1 MTSPAI
7 TKQSLGTGYV
17 VATGVVLSVALLAH
31 GLSIVQP
38 SPIDVV
44 ILSVGLTPALAL
56 VAANYW
62 IPISGLSGDQI
73 WTAAEWCG
81 FGVALFT
88 VIKLLVLL
96 VPVPQS
102 SMVPSILASGVA
114 VGGFGG
120 ILFGWL
126 LELRR
131 SRRRLTQSNEVLF
144 RVLRHDLRNDLNV
157 ALGHIGELQRSAA
170 ERGEM
175 SPESKARVER
185 LNDSIDDIITTTEK
199 ARQIEF
205 AFDADRRAQQPID
218 LVPYVRDHVRTITEA
233 HPETTVELDLPE
245 QSRVYADWMLDTVL
259 QNVIENAVIHCEE
272 SPTLYITVEEHDRSV
287 FVHVGDNCPSIPQ
300 HERDVLGSGTETPLK
315 HSKGVGLWLT
325 TWIVESY
332 GGAVH
337 LTTTDDGNTVTL
349 EFRGP
354 TVLDEIR
361 ETLREWP

>member
-1 MTSPAI
+1 MTPPAL

-17 VATGVVLSVALLAH
+17 VATGVVITGALLAH
-31 GLSIVQP
+31 GISTVQLSL
-38 SPIDVV
+38 IDLV
-44 ILSVGLTPALAL
+44 ILGVGLTPALAL

-62 IPISGLSGDQI
+62 LPVSGLSGDQV
-73 WTAAEWCG
+73 WTAAKWCG
-81 FGVALFT
+81 LGIALFT
-88 VIKLLVLL
+88 LIKIVVLL
-96 VPVPQS
+96 APVPQS

-120 ILFGWL
+120 VLFGWL

-131 SRRRLTQSNEVLF
+131 SRRRLAQSNEVLF

-157 ALGHIGELQRSAA
+157 ALGHLGELRRETA
-170 ERGEM
+170 ERDDPK
-175 SPESKARVER
+175 SRAHVEQ
-185 LNDSIDDIITTTEK
+185 LNDTIDDIIGTTEK

-218 LVPYVRDHVRTITEA
+218 LVPCVREQAKKITQS

-245 QSRVYADWMLDTVL
+245 QSKVYADWMLDTVL
-259 QNVIENAVIHCEE
+259 QNIIENAVVHCEDT
-272 SPTLYITVEEHDRSV
+272 PTLYISVEEHGRTV

-300 HERDVLGSGTETPLK
+300 HERDVLNSGVETQLC
-315 HSKGVGLWLT
+315 HSKGIGLWLT

-337 LTTTDDGNTVTL
+337 LMTSGDGNTVTL
-349 EFRGP
+349 ELCGP
-354 TVLDEIR
+354 TVLDGVR
-361 ETLREWP
+361 QTLREWP

>member
-1 MTSPAI
+1 VTPPAL

-17 VATGVVLSVALLAH
+17 VATGVVLSGALVAH
-31 GLSIVQP
+31 GVSTAQLSPV
-38 SPIDVV
+38 DMV
-44 ILSVGLTPALAL
+44 ILGVGLTPAIAL
-56 VAANYW
+56 GAANYW
-62 IPISGLSGDQI
+62 LPVSGLSGDQI

-88 VIKLLVLL
+88 VIKVIVLL
-96 VPVPQS
+96 VPIPQS
-102 SMVPSILASGVA
+102 SLVPSILASGVA

-120 ILFGWL
+120 ILIGWL

-157 ALGHIGELQRSAA
+157 ALGHLGELQRAAA
-170 ERGEM
+170 EREEM
-175 SPESKARVER
+175 SPESKAHVER
-185 LNDSIDDIITTTEK
+185 LNDSIEGIIGTTEK

-205 AFDADRRAQQPID
+205 AFDADRRAQRPID
-218 LVPYVRDHVRTITEA
+218 LVPHVREHARTITRSY
-233 HPETTVELDLPE
+233 PETTVELDLPE
-245 QSRVYADWMLDTVL
+245 QSQVYADWMLDTVL
-259 QNVIENAVIHCEE
+259 QNVIENAVVHCE
-272 SPTLYITVEEHDRSV
+272 SDPTLFISVEEHDGSV

-337 LTTTDDGNTVTL
+337 LTTADDGNTVTL

-354 TVLDEIR
+354 TALDRIR
-361 ETLREWP
+361 QTLREWP

>member
-1 MTSPAI
+1 MTSPAL

-17 VATGVVLSVALLAH
+17 VATGVVITGALLAH
-31 GLSIVQP
+31 GISTVRP
-38 SPIDVV
+38 SLIDIV

-62 IPISGLSGDQI
+62 LPVSGLSGDQI

-81 FGVALFT
+81 LGIALFT
-88 VIKLLVLL
+88 LIKIVVLL
-96 VPVPQS
+96 APMPQS
-102 SMVPSILASGVA
+102 SMIPSILASGVA

-131 SRRRLTQSNEVLF
+131 SRRRLAQSNEVLF
-144 RVLRHDLRNDLNV
+144 RVLRHDLRNNLNV
-157 ALGHIGELQRSAA
+157 ALGHLGELQRETA
-170 ERGEM
+170 ERG
-175 SPESKARVER
+175 SPKSRAHVEQ
-185 LNDSIDDIITTTEK
+185 LSGTINGIIDTTEK

-205 AFDADRRAQQPID
+205 AFDADRRAQEPID
-218 LVPYVRDHVRTITEA
+218 LVPCIREQAKQITQS
-233 HPETTVELDLPE
+233 HPEATVELDLPE
-245 QSRVYADWMLDTVL
+245 QSQVYADWMLDIVFR
-259 QNVIENAVIHCEE
+259 NVVENAVVHCEE
-272 SPTLYITVEEHDRSV
+272 TPTLYISVEEHGRTV
-287 FVHVGDNCPSIPQ
+287 FVHIADNCPSIPQ
-300 HERDVLGSGTETPLK
+300 HEREVLDSGEETQLH

-337 LTTTDDGNTVTL
+337 LTTSDDGNVVTL
-349 EFRGP
+349 ELCGP

-361 ETLREWP
+361 QTLREWP

>member
-1 MTSPAI
+1 VTPPAI

-17 VATGVVLSVALLAH
+17 VATGVVLSGALLAH
-31 GLSIVQP
+31 GILTIHP
-38 SPIDVV
+38 SLIDVV
-44 ILSVGLTPALAL
+44 ILSVGLIPAIAL
-56 VAANYW
+56 GAANYW
-62 IPISGLSGDQI
+62 LPVSGLTGDQI

-81 FGVALFT
+81 LGVALFT
-88 VIKLLVLL
+88 LIKIVVLL
-96 VPVPQS
+96 ATIPQS
-102 SMVPSILASGVA
+102 SMVPPILASGVA

-157 ALGHIGELQRSAA
+157 ALGHIGELQRATTE
-170 ERGEM
+170 ERGM
-175 SPESKARVER
+175 SAESKAHIRR
-185 LNDSIDDIITTTEK
+185 LNDSIEDIIGTTEK
-199 ARQIEF
+199 ARQIEY

-218 LVPYVRDHVRTITEA
+218 LVPHVREHATTITKSYPEA
-233 HPETTVELDLPE
+233 TVELDLPE
-245 QSRVYADWMLDTVL
+245 QSLVYADWMLDTVL
-259 QNVIENAVIHCEE
+259 QNVIENAVIHCEAA
-272 SPTLYITVEEHDRSV
+272 PTLYISVEEQDRSV
-287 FVHVGDNCPSIPQ
+287 FVHIGDNCPSIPQ
-300 HERDVLGSGTETPLK
+300 HERDVLGSGAETPLK

-337 LTTTDDGNTVTL
+337 LTATDDGNTVTL

-354 TVLDEIR
+354 TVLDDIR
-361 ETLREWP
+361 QYLREWP

>member
-1 MTSPAI
+1 VTSPAL

-17 VATGVVLSVALLAH
+17 VATGVVISGALLAH
-31 GLSIVQP
+31 GMSIVRP
-38 SPIDVV
+38 SPVDVV
-44 ILSVGLTPALAL
+44 ILGVGLTPALAL

-62 IPISGLSGDQI
+62 LPVSGLSGDQI

-81 FGVALFT
+81 LGVALFT
-88 VIKLLVLL
+88 VIKIVVLL
-96 VPVPQS
+96 APVPQS
-102 SMVPSILASGVA
+102 SMIPSILASGVA

-131 SRRRLTQSNEVLF
+131 SRRRLAQSNEVLF

-157 ALGHIGELQRSAA
+157 ALGHLGELQRETA
-170 ERGEM
+170 ERGR
-175 SPESKARVER
+175 PESRAHVEQ
-185 LNDSIDDIITTTEK
+185 LSGTIDGIIATTEK

-205 AFDADRRAQQPID
+205 AFDADRRAQEPID
-218 LVPYVRDHVRTITEA
+218 LVPCVREQAKKITQSTPEA
-233 HPETTVELDLPE
+233 TVELDLPE

-259 QNVIENAVIHCEE
+259 RNVIENAVVHCEE
-272 SPTLYITVEEHDRSV
+272 TPTLYISVEEHGRTV
-287 FVHVGDNCPSIPQ
+287 FVHIGDNCPSIPQ
-300 HERDVLGSGTETPLK
+300 HERDVLNSGVETQLC

-337 LTTTDDGNTVTL
+337 LTTSDDGNTVTL
-349 EFRGP
+349 ELCGP

-361 ETLREWP
+361 QTLREWP

>member
-1 MTSPAI
+1 VTSSAI

-17 VATGVVLSVALLAH
+17 VSTGVVLSLGLLAH
-31 GLSIVQP
+31 AVATASP
-38 SPIDVV
+38 SLITVV
-44 ILSVGLTPALAL
+44 VLGVGLTPALAL

-62 IPISGLSGDQI
+62 LPMSGISGDQV
-73 WTAAEWCG
+73 WTTAEWCG

-88 VIKLLVLL
+88 LINIVVLL
-96 VPVPQS
+96 APIPQS

-126 LELRR
+126 IELRR
-131 SRRRLTQSNEVLF
+131 SRRRLAQSNEVLF

-157 ALGHIGELQRSAA
+157 ALGHLGELKRETA
-170 ERGEM
+170 EPGD
-175 SPESKARVER
+175 PATHAHVEK
-185 LNDSIDDIITTTEK
+185 LSDTIDDIIGTAEK

-205 AFDADRRAQQPID
+205 AFDADRRAQQPVDI
-218 LVPYVRDHVRTITEA
+218 VPSIREQAEKITQS

-245 QSRVYADWMLDTVL
+245 QSQVYADWMLDTVL
-259 QNVIENAVIHCEE
+259 QNVIENAVVHCEAT
-272 SPTLYITVEEHDRSV
+272 PTLYISVEERGRTV
-287 FVHVGDNCPSIPQ
+287 FVRIGDNCPSIPQ
-300 HERDVLGSGTETPLK
+300 HEREVLDSRRETQLR

-337 LTTTDDGNTVTL
+337 LTTSDDGNTVTL
-349 EFRGP
+349 ELCGP
-354 TVLDEIR
+354 TALDEVR
-361 ETLREWP
+361 QTLREWP

>member
-1 MTSPAI
+1 MTSPAL

-17 VATGVVLSVALLAH
+17 VATGVVISGALLAH
-31 GLSIVQP
+31 GMSLVRP

-62 IPISGLSGDQI
+62 LPVSGLSGDQI

-81 FGVALFT
+81 LGIALFT
-88 VIKLLVLL
+88 LIKIVVLL
-96 VPVPQS
+96 APVPQS

-131 SRRRLTQSNEVLF
+131 SRRRLAQSNEVLF

-157 ALGHIGELQRSAA
+157 ALGHLGELQRETA
-170 ERGEM
+170 ERGDPK
-175 SPESKARVER
+175 SRAHVEQ
-185 LNDSIDDIITTTEK
+185 LNDTIDDIIDTTEK

-205 AFDADRRAQQPID
+205 AFDADRRAQEPID
-218 LVPYVRDHVRTITEA
+218 LVPCVREQAKTIRQSY
-233 HPETTVELDLPE
+233 PEVTVELDLPAE
-245 QSRVYADWMLDTVL
+245 SRVYADWMLDTVL

-272 SPTLYITVEEHDRSV
+272 TPTLFITVEEQDRTV
-287 FVHVGDNCPSIPQ
+287 FVHVSDNCPSIPQ
-300 HERDVLGSGTETPLK
+300 HEQDVLDSGTETQLS
-315 HSKGVGLWLT
+315 HSKGIGLWLT

-337 LTTTDDGNTVTL
+337 LTATDDGNTVTL

-354 TVLDEIR
+354 TVLDDIR
-361 ETLREWP
+361 QTLREWP